1 MSVKQVFH
9 RVPFLFLFLIGTFSY
24 AQKLESF
31 VECSTIIH
39 GGENTPL
46 WQVSNQ
52 QGLSSINNNTYFRGG
67 AFYKDTIRSWKIE
80 GGVDLAV
87 ATGFTSTFVVQQ
99 AYADIRY
106 KWIGLWAGNR
116 ELNSPLLNQCLSSG
130 GLTWS
135 GNARPLPQIAIGIF
149 DYIHVTP
156 RVQVKAEL
164 SYGWFTDTKYQEENV
179 GEEDSYTRKI
189 KYHHKSFFFRFGKPQ
204 GKWLFDLGMSLDT
217 QFGGYKI
224 RGADEGDLGNG
235 WRDYWNV
242 FFPQGGGNDSPGGEQ
257 IWYQGNYLGSEHLKL
272 TYQLNKFSLSV
283 YLENFYDDFSGM
295 GKLNGMDGLWGI
307 EYKANNPQ
315 VINGIVLEYYQTT
328 NQSGPL
334 HGIDYSIVKKTGGAD
349 DYYNSTWYPGWV
361 HWGMT
366 MANPLVASPIY
377 NKNGNLGFRYNRVK
391 AVHLGWSG
399 DISKEWTYR
408 AKLSFNRTWGTP
420 HEPIPEILEN
430 FSTFAEFKYV
440 PNKWQGWSFTGSA
453 AFDIGDIYGDNLGFQ
468 LKIHKSF

>member
-135 GNARPLPQIAIGIF
+135 GNCSPFASNSHWNIRL
-149 DYIHVTP
+149 
-156 RVQVKAEL
+156 
-164 SYGWFTDTKYQEENV
+164 
-179 GEEDSYTRKI
+179 YTC
-189 KYHHKSFFFRFGKPQ
+189 HP
-204 GKWLFDLGMSLDT
+204 
-217 QFGGYKI
+217 
-224 RGADEGDLGNG
+224 
-235 WRDYWNV
+235 
-242 FFPQGGGNDSPGGEQ
+242 
-257 IWYQGNYLGSEHLKL
+257 
-272 TYQLNKFSLSV
+272 
-283 YLENFYDDFSGM
+283 
-295 GKLNGMDGLWGI
+295 
-307 EYKANNPQ
+307 
-315 VINGIVLEYYQTT
+315 
-328 NQSGPL
+328 
-334 HGIDYSIVKKTGGAD
+334 
-349 DYYNSTWYPGWV
+349 
-361 HWGMT
+361 
-366 MANPLVASPIY
+366 
-377 NKNGNLGFRYNRVK
+377 
-391 AVHLGWSG
+391 
-399 DISKEWTYR
+399 
-408 AKLSFNRTWGTP
+408 
-420 HEPIPEILEN
+420 
-430 FSTFAEFKYV
+430 
-440 PNKWQGWSFTGSA
+440 
-453 AFDIGDIYGDNLGFQ
+453 
-468 LKIHKSF
+468 